1 MSADVS
7 RRNFGAAA
15 VGFGLTATASL
26 PAAAATPK
34 TLPTDPKAITEAL
47 VRIYGTSGKG
57 PVIWKTR
64 GTVYGVQSNAVTPLI
79 GFRGSETAWWTRK
92 DENTWVRYSS
102 TLSFFQD
109 LETGKFIDEFK
120 NPLNGKTVKVGVS
133 YIRHKEGEYRTPKG
147 DYYGSMKKAFPDT
160 YKDETPKPNWTLD
173 GDTIRLKGASN
184 FPPILQQPSKESV
197 TQIAKA
203 SEVFDPKVETPW
215 GTCVGWNIRV
225 WERWLEMGDAPGH
238 DIWHFD
244 GVKLTSFD
252 GLDADYLERA
262 RAMTPKFDTSPE
274 FDDGPSF
281 FERILELRKN
291 KPA

>member
-1 MSADVS
+1 MTDIS
-7 RRNFGAAA
+7 RRDFALAAAASAA
-15 VGFGLTATASL
+15 VGF
-26 PAAAATPK
+26 PARAATPK
-34 TLPTDPKAITEAL
+34 ALPTDPKAITEAL

-64 GTVYGVQSNAVTPLI
+64 GTVYGVQPNAVTPLV
-79 GFRGSETAWWTRK
+79 GFRGSETALWTRK

-133 YIRHKEGEYRTPKG
+133 YIRHKEGEYRTTKG

-160 YKDETPKPNWTLD
+160 YKEETPKPNWTLD

-197 TQIAKA
+197 TQIARA

-215 GTCVGWNIRV
+215 GAVAGWNIRV

-262 RAMTPKFDTSPE
+262 RAMTPKFDISPE
-274 FDDGPSF
+274 FDEGPSF
-281 FERILELRKN
+281 FERILEARKQ